1 MSEAAGWVGTQAPV
15 GPSLLRSILHPC
27 PYGRP
32 QTGQG
37 RSGWP
42 GWGWKGYNLENRV
55 NKQALGERGCPLL
68 ALQIGLC
75 LRRQPGPVPI
85 QTVRCCGGLKMAKL
99 PSPHG
104 PTPIFKAAG
113 KRGGGGRCPAWPQDS
128 PPGSAQ
134 QSRLVGDFGQG
145 APSGVLKV
153 QRSLLFRRLARVGED
168 LSWWLSP
175 GARCTLHFSVAGGGA
190 RAGSRRVTFSVTRE
204 SACSWETN

>member
-113 KRGGGGRCPAWPQDS
+113 KRGGGAAAQPGHRTALPAQPSSHGSWVTLGKGL
-128 PPGSAQ
+128 PPGS
-134 QSRLVGDFGQG
+134 
-145 APSGVLKV
+145 
-153 QRSLLFRRLARVGED
+153 
-168 LSWWLSP
+168 
-175 GARCTLHFSVAGGGA
+175 
-190 RAGSRRVTFSVTRE
+190 
-204 SACSWETN
+204 